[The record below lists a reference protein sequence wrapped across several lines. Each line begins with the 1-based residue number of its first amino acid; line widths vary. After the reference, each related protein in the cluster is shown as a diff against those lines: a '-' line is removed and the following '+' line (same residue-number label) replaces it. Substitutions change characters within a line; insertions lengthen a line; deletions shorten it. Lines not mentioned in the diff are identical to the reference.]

1 LFELIIGKTKTY
13 KTSHIK
19 EILPELKT
27 PVIILDF
34 KKEYNDLEGAI
45 TFDLGEINPFTEPMD
60 FQDAIAINAA
70 TLEFSRYIEKRAEEV
85 LKDVTKNDSKWDEY
99 KHHRLIYESLDRS
112 LNCWNQN
119 ENSYALEIR
128 KYLYFNKSKQIHT
141 LNDVLDK
148 IISNDLIVLQSNGLH
163 STESRIIL
171 FLLLSSI
178 QRKNHHFTLISDNLN
193 LIWKDG
199 HLTNFLRVFDFSK
212 IDSIFS
218 FNKTS
223 NIPNNFLPLIDQ
235 YKIFRLDS
243 NNDYTFL
250 KKNGLNVST
259 TTKNAKSGV
268 FQTLNVNKPVSI

>member
-1 LFELIIGKTKTY
+1 MFELIIGKTKTY
-13 KTSHIK
+13 KTTHIK
-19 EILPELKT
+19 EILPNLKT

-70 TLEFSRYIEKRAEEV
+70 TLEFSKYIEKSAEEV
-85 LKDVTKNDSKWDEY
+85 LKDVTKNDANWNTF
-99 KHHRLIYESLDRS
+99 KHHRLVYESLDRS
-112 LNCWNQN
+112 LNSWNQT
-119 ENSYALEIR
+119 ENAFALEIR
-128 KYLYFNKSKQIHT
+128 KFLYFNKSKQVHT
-141 LNDVLDK
+141 LNDVLER
-148 IISNDLIVLQSNGLH
+148 IVSNDLIVLQSNGLH

-178 QRKNHHFTLISDNLN
+178 QRRNHHFTLISDNLN
-193 LIWKDG
+193 FIWKDG

-223 NIPNNFLPLIDQ
+223 NIPNNFLALIDQ

-250 KKNGLNVST
+250 KKNGLNVSSS
-259 TTKNAKSGV
+259 TKNAKPGV
-268 FQTLNVNKPVSI
+268 YQTLKVDKHISI